1 MPDRPLTVNDAAARA
16 GVSRRTIYLWIKAG
30 KVPYRR
36 TAGGGIR
43 IEAESLFRSSPIVEA
58 RRAALPPFPI
68 GPLLDPRDRE
78 RL

>member
-1 MPDRPLTVNDAAARA
+1 MMLTVNEAAARA
-16 GVSRRTIYLWIKAG
+16 GVSRRTIYNWIRKG
-30 KVPYRR
+30 QLPYKR

-43 IEAESLFRSSPIVEA
+43 IDGESLFRSSPIVEA

-68 GPLLDPRDRE
+68 GPLLDPKYWK